1 MSTDTPEVAKNP
13 KIDCGHFHPMKK
25 GVVASSRDLSK
36 KSFIKWSLGGSA
48 LLNPSLSNNFL
59 QLFKSILSRNK
70 EGKKFFVPIYFH
82 LYKKSLCLIQK
93 YTMIHT

>member
-82 LYKKSLCLIQK
+82 LYKNKVCV
-93 YTMIHT
+93 

>member
-1 MSTDTPEVAKNP
+1 
-13 KIDCGHFHPMKK
+13 MKK

-70 EGKKFFVPIYFH
+70 EGKKVFSSNIFSS
-82 LYKKSLCLIQK
+82 LQKKSMSDTKICNDTYVHKLNIQLVLD
-93 YTMIHT
+93 YWDD